1 MQHDANECLLQ
12 LLAKIY
18 PNMNGGCMFRIDK
31 LESTLCNACGHTTNN
46 DGVQYVLTG
55 LCI

>member
-1 MQHDANECLLQ
+1 MQHDANEYLLQ

-18 PNMNGGCMFRIDK
+18 PNMNDGCMFSIDK
-31 LESTLCNACGHTTNN
+31 LKSTHCNACGHATN